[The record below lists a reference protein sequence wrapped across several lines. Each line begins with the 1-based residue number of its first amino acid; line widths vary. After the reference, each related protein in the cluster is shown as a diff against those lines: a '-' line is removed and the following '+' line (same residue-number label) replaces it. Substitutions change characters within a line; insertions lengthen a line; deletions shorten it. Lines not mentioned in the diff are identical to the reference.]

1 MVQNAGKSARRI
13 HTLDPNTL
21 QDIFQDTRGTPYTR
35 VFNLKWQTYEP
46 VAQVRKTFGDII
58 ELSEDIALRGML
70 QMQNVCAFPPDVAK
84 RYIDAVN
91 LMWGTS
97 HTFEK
102 LPQGMLDD
110 EPRTFILIAGE
121 RRHRALRRLWVH
133 GCRTCKATLKS
144 KAANGGCFTKHFPGG
159 FVPVNL
165 KMGYTPYE
173 ALTDQFAE
181 NTHKRPIP
189 HEEAMGFRVLYE
201 VAKQREP
208 TVTVKQFAG
217 TIGHPTRYVTQAI
230 AYTRL
235 PNRIQ
240 EAVSE
245 KRISYSHALALVRYH
260 TERADET
267 ELTYW
272 FTRALAE
279 QWSAEKLNK
288 ELIADL
294 HHWKAHQLGMFGE
307 ALLEQQEKKIRESF
321 GNGITKGMEWMEG
334 VLVAALRARDDELI
348 GLQNSPFATTA
359 LAKTVVRQFE
369 LLTELVPTIKRDL
382 TIAER
387 KRISQLCHELE
398 PEIDWLRKRTEK

>member
-1 MVQNAGKSARRI
+1 MVRNTGRSVRRI
-13 HTLDPNTL
+13 HTLDPDTL
-21 QDIFQDTRGTPYTR
+21 KEIFQDTRGTPYTR
-35 VFNLKWQTYEP
+35 VFNLVWGSYDP
-46 VAQVRKTFGDII
+46 VAQVRQTFKDII

-70 QMQNVCAFPPDVAK
+70 QMQNVCAFPPNVAK

-97 HTFEK
+97 HTIES
-102 LPQGMLDD
+102 LPQGTLDG
-110 EPRTFILIAGE
+110 EPMVFILIAGE
-121 RRHRALRRLWVH
+121 RRHHALRRLWIH
-133 GCRTCKATLKS
+133 GCRACKAALKS

-181 NTHKRPIP
+181 NTHKRPVP

-208 TVTVKQFAG
+208 TITVVQFAR

-230 AYTRL
+230 AYTGL

-240 EAVSE
+240 EAVSG

-260 TERADET
+260 TERANET

-279 QWSAEKLNK
+279 QWSAQKLNK
-288 ELIADL
+288 ELVADL

-307 ALLEQQEKKIRESF
+307 ALLDQQEAELRRSF
-321 GNGITKGMEWMEG
+321 ANGITKGMDWLDA
-334 VLVAALRARDDELI
+334 VLVSAIRARDDGLI
-348 GLQNSPFATTA
+348 GLAESPFATTA
-359 LAKTVVRQFE
+359 LARAVVRQFD
-369 LLTELVPTIKRDL
+369 LLTELVPTILRDL
-382 TIAER
+382 TLAEQNEVHR
-387 KRISQLCHELE
+387 LSHKLE
-398 PEIDWLRKRTEK
+398 PHIEELRERTK

>member
-1 MVQNAGKSARRI
+1 MVRNAGRSALRI
-13 HTLDPNTL
+13 HKLDPKTL
-21 QDIFQDTRGTPYTR
+21 QEIFQDRRGTPYTR
-35 VFNLKWQTYEP
+35 ILNLKWQTYEP
-46 VAQVRKTFGDII
+46 VAQVRSTFSDII
-58 ELSEDIALRGML
+58 ELAEDVAFRGML
-70 QMQNVCAFPPDVAK
+70 QMQNVCAFPPDVAQ

-97 HTFEK
+97 HRLES
-102 LPQGMLDD
+102 LPQGTLDG
-110 EPRTFILIAGE
+110 EPMVFILIAGE

-133 GCRTCKATLKS
+133 GCRACKATMKS

-181 NTHKRPIP
+181 NTHKRPVP

-208 TVTVKQFAG
+208 TVTVKQFAR

-230 AYTRL
+230 AYTGL
-235 PNRIQ
+235 PDRIQ

-288 ELIADL
+288 ELVADL

-307 ALLEQQEKKIRESF
+307 ALLDRQEKKIRESF
-321 GNGITKGMEWMEG
+321 GNGVTEGMNWMEG
-334 VLVAALRARDDELI
+334 MLISAIRARDDGLI
-348 GLQNSPFATTA
+348 GLPDSPFATTA
-359 LAKTVVRQFE
+359 LAKAVVRQFD
-369 LLTELVPTIKRDL
+369 LLTELVPTVKRDW
-382 TIAER
+382 TPTER
-387 KRISQLCHELE
+387 NEIHRLQHELE
-398 PEIDWLRKRTEK
+398 PEIDWLRRRTGQ